1 MRIFGI
7 ILIFCCFKSFAFSQS
22 FTSSNQQWIHY
33 YSQIDF
39 NQKNRFGFDAGF
51 RWKSEFS
58 EPSQYIVRISYSR
71 KLKSNFFIGT
81 GLAHSGYFLNGIISS
96 VELRPY
102 QELLFLKKNNQS
114 NFQLRYRLEERFYT
128 DYNNA
133 ESNQHRFVLRNRL
146 AFSYTFFLVKPFRKS
161 ENTTLLFFVGDELF
175 INLKT
180 SNDILFFDQN
190 RIMVGPI
197 LKFNQ
202 KLSMQFLYNFQFS
215 PTASETTFKITHVYW
230 LSFRHSF
237 DFSKDNATE

>member
-51 RWKSEFS
+51 RWKNEFS

-81 GLAHSGYFLNGIISS
+81 GLAHSGYFVNGIINSQ
-96 VELRPY
+96 ELRPY
-102 QELLFLKKNNQS
+102 QELLFLKKINQA
-114 NFQLRYRLEERFYT
+114 NTQIRYRLEERFYA
-128 DYNNA
+128 DYVDI
-133 ESNQHRFVLRNRL
+133 ELSEYRFVLRNRL
-146 AFSYTFFLVKPFRKS
+146 AFSYTFFLVKPFRKH
-161 ENTTLLFFVGDELF
+161 ENTTLLFFIGDEIF
-175 INLKT
+175 VNLKT
-180 SNDILFFDQN
+180 RNDILWFDQN
-190 RIMVGPI
+190 RIMFGPI

-202 KLSMQFLYNFQFS
+202 KFSMQFLYNFQFA
-215 PTASETTFKITHVYW
+215 PTAYETTFKTTNVYW
-230 LSFRHSF
+230 LSFRHSL
-237 DFSKDNATE
+237 DFSGKETTE